1 MPTYEEVLNL
11 AKRLP
16 LTDQARLLE
25 ALAMRLPT
33 SIAVEETDEAISTEE
48 LAESEAALQEYRAGR
63 DPGIS
68 AAALKQKLFGGKLD

>member
-11 AKRLP
+11 AQLLP

-25 ALAMRLPT
+25 ALSVSLPNPV
-33 SIAVEETDEAISTEE
+33 AVEGTNEIISTEE

-63 DPGIS
+63 DTGITS
-68 AAALKQKLFGGKLD
+68 AALKQKLFGGKLG